1 VLVSPEGSAAVVS
14 GKEADLIEAARTAF
28 NAALR
33 LIKPG
38 KRVADVSPKLAAC
51 VEPFGVNLVEGV
63 MSHIMKQVGQGQGVK
78 SARGGRG
85 GGGSGQF
92 GGWVSLMQRH
102 VEWAA

>member
-1 VLVSPEGSAAVVS
+1 MS

-38 KRVADVSPKLAAC
+38 KHVSEVAPKLAAC

-63 MSHIMKQVGQGQGVK
+63 MSHIMKQVRAGC
-78 SARGGRG
+78 
-85 GGGSGQF
+85 
-92 GGWVSLMQRH
+92 
-102 VEWAA
+102 ETE